1 MSRFSSLSLSFHLCK
16 MGIRILTRPIIAL
29 EQAEWT
35 LYLNVALAAAQNHS
49 KPGVLGRSS
58 GADV

>member
-1 MSRFSSLSLSFHLCK
+1 

-35 LYLNVALAAAQNHS
+35 LYVNVALAAAQNRS
-49 KPGVLGRSS
+49 QPGILGR
-58 GADV
+58 GPDADV

>member
-1 MSRFSSLSLSFHLCK
+1 MSRFSSLGLSFRLCK

-35 LYLNVALAAAQNHS
+35 LYVNVALAAAQNRS
-49 KPGVLGRSS
+49 QPGILGR
-58 GADV
+58 GPDADV